1 MKLTVPA
8 ELTAMTKSSQ
18 PRHRASSAYTLALL
32 LSATL
37 GISSCGDEMQTM
49 TRPTPEVGIVV
60 AKKAPAENV
69 VEFPGRVQAVRTA
82 EVRARVNGIVER
94 RLYEEGVDVIEGQ
107 KLFQIDPRELRANLN
122 AVNATMARAEATVAN
137 AEQDVDRF
145 KGLVADRAISE
156 QEFDAAVARLRT
168 AQADVAQVKAQ
179 RESAELSLG
188 FATVTAP
195 IAGRAGRAQV
205 TEGALVS
212 ASAATLMT
220 TIEQIDPVYVNFSRS
235 SADMLKT
242 RREITQGTLEVPE
255 LQRINVRLVLEDGS
269 EYEHTGH
276 LNFLSLSID
285 QDTGT
290 AAVRAEFPNPDQSLV
305 PGQFVRARIGAGV
318 RPDAI
323 LIPQRAVQFAPQGAS
338 VMIVNSDN
346 MVETREVVLGDLSEG
361 AWRVTGGL
369 SGGERVIVTGLQKIG
384 VGQQVVV
391 ANATAAADT
400 PK

>member
-1 MKLTVPA
+1 MMQAPELRQYTGNKLALAFMLVTTLTVAACSDEAP
-8 ELTAMTKSSQ
+8 
-18 PRHRASSAYTLALL
+18 TL
-32 LSATL
+32 
-37 GISSCGDEMQTM
+37 
-49 TRPTPEVGIVV
+49 TRPAPEVGIVV
-60 AKKAPAENV
+60 AEKAPAVNV

-94 RLYEEGVDVIEGQ
+94 RLYEEGVDVVEGQ
-107 KLFQIDPRELRANLN
+107 KLFQIDPRELRAILN
-122 AVNATMARAEATVAN
+122 AVNATLARAEATVAN

-179 RESAELSLG
+179 RESAELNLG

-220 TIEQIDPVYVNFSRS
+220 TIEQVDPVYVNFSRS
-235 SADMLKT
+235 SADMLRT

-290 AAVRAEFPNPDQSLV
+290 AAIRAEFPNPDQSLV

-338 VMIVNSDN
+338 VMLVNPEN
-346 MVETREVVLGDLSEG
+346 VVEARNVVLGNLTEG
-361 AWRVTGGL
+361 AWRVTEGL
-369 SGGERVIVTGLQKIG
+369 SGGERVIVTGLQKIA
-384 VGQQVVV
+384 VGQTVVPTP
-391 ANATAAADT
+391 ANLTADS
-400 PK
+400 PQ

>member
-1 MKLTVPA
+1 MKLTAQA
-8 ELTAMTKSSQ
+8 EPTEMMQAPELRQ
-18 PRHRASSAYTLALL
+18 YTGNKLALAFML
-32 LSATL
+32 VTTL
-37 GISSCGDEMQTM
+37 TVAACSDEAPTL
-49 TRPTPEVGIVV
+49 TRPAPEVGIVV
-60 AKKAPAENV
+60 AEKAPAVNV

-94 RLYEEGVDVIEGQ
+94 RLYEEGVDVVEGQ
-107 KLFQIDPRELRANLN
+107 KLFQIDPRELRAILN
-122 AVNATMARAEATVAN
+122 AVNATLARAEATVAN

-179 RESAELSLG
+179 RESAELNLG

-220 TIEQIDPVYVNFSRS
+220 TIEQVDPVYVNFSRS
-235 SADMLKT
+235 SADMLRT

-290 AAVRAEFPNPDQSLV
+290 AAIRAEFPNPDQSLV

-338 VMIVNSDN
+338 VMLVNSDN
-346 MVETREVVLGDLSEG
+346 VVEARNVVLGNLTEG
-361 AWRVTGGL
+361 AWRVTEGL
-369 SGGERVIVTGLQKIG
+369 SGGERVIVTGLQKIA
-384 VGQQVVV
+384 VGQTVVPTP
-391 ANATAAADT
+391 ANLTADS
-400 PK
+400 P